1 LDGGS
6 RETWPAI
13 NKPSRATKFSTMEI
27 EVKLPE
33 LGDGIKS
40 GDILEV
46 LVRVGDSVQ
55 RDQGLLEVET
65 DKATVTLPSTHAG
78 KVTKLLV
85 QAGQTVPIG
94 STVVVLEVEAP
105 AAKPVAPPAQPAAAP
120 AAPAAPPA
128 SAVAPV
134 APAPAAPAPAAP
146 TPAASAPVAAAPVA
160 PVPLPPVRPMA
171 PVAPPAPA
179 AVASGS
185 SDDDAHVAAGPAI
198 RRFAREVGVDLRVV
212 EGTGEN
218 GRITREDVLE
228 VVRRA
233 SQQVSRTAGAAVGAL
248 GAVASAVAHS
258 AAQIVS
264 HAQPVAEAGTASAPA
279 ATPAATATPGDGR
292 DAWGPVRVERMTKI
306 RKTIATKMH
315 ESWTT
320 VPRVTNMDDADITEL
335 EKIRQAS
342 KEDYAARGIKLTSL
356 PFVIKAVAMALRNN
370 PVLNASIDMESGTII
385 YKDYIN
391 IGIAVDSDRGL
402 VVPSLRAADDLSIA
416 EIARRLAGLADM
428 VRDNAF
434 AIDDLRGSTFTIS
447 NLGAVGG
454 SYATP
459 IINTPEVAILLIG
472 RARQLPVVVDNQI
485 VPRLMLPLSLSYDH
499 RLVDGGAAARF
510 LNDVIAYLKAPS
522 RLLLAP

>member
-1 LDGGS
+1 
-6 RETWPAI
+6 
-13 NKPSRATKFSTMEI
+13 
-27 EVKLPE
+27 
-33 LGDGIKS
+33 
-40 GDILEV
+40 
-46 LVRVGDSVQ
+46 
-55 RDQGLLEVET
+55 
-65 DKATVTLPSTHAG
+65 
-78 KVTKLLV
+78 
-85 QAGQTVPIG
+85 
-94 STVVVLEVEAP
+94 VLEVEAP
-105 AAKPVAPPAQPAAAP
+105 AAKPAAAPAPVAAPVASAAPQASAPAPTAPAPVAPAAVAPAPVAPAPLPPVRP
-120 AAPAAPPA
+120 AAPAAP
-128 SAVAPV
+128 V
-134 APAPAAPAPAAP
+134 APA
-146 TPAASAPVAAAPVA
+146 
-160 PVPLPPVRPMA
+160 
-171 PVAPPAPA
+171 
-179 AVASGS
+179 SGV
-185 SDDDAHVAAGPAI
+185 SDDDSHIAAGPAI

-248 GAVASAVAHS
+248 GAVASAVVHS

-264 HAQPVAEAGTASAPA
+264 HAQGSAEAGATSAPA
-279 ATPAATATPGDGR
+279 PTAAAATPGDGR

-402 VVPSLRAADDLSIA
+402 VVPSLRAVDDLSIA
-416 EIARRLAGLADM
+416 EIARRLAGVADM
-428 VRDNAF
+428 VRDNSF

-459 IINTPEVAILLIG
+459 IINTPEVAILLVG
-472 RARQLPVVVDNQI
+472 RARQLPVVIDNQI

-510 LNDVIAYLKAPS
+510 LNDVITYLKAPS